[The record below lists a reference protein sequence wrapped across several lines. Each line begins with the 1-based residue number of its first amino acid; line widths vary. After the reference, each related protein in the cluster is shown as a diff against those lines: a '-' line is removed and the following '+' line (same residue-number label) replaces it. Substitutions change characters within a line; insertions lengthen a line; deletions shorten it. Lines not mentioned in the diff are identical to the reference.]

1 LTLPFSRKIV
11 SCDYDPDNS
20 ILTIVFKAGIVRKYS
35 GIPQKVYNALTNAND
50 TEYFYEREIDGKYT
64 IV

>member
-11 SCDYDPDNS
+11 SCDYNTDNS
-20 ILTIVFKAGIVRKYS
+20 ILTIVFEAGIIRKYRDV
-35 GIPQKVYNALTNAND
+35 PPKVYNALSNATD
-50 TEYFYEREIDGKYT
+50 TEYFYEREIDGKYG